1 MKFANVRDLKINSNT
16 ILRKL
21 SSEDVVITKQGKPVA
36 AIIYMDEDLLD
47 SFVIAHHPTL
57 LKGIEKDLDRWKKGK
72 LRTLSLEEVKKK
84 VLGHT
89 RRARTSRKFR
99 RAK

>member
-16 ILRKL
+16 ILRGL

-57 LKGIEKDLDRWKKGK
+57 LSGVEKDLDLWKRGK
-72 LRTLSLEEVKKK
+72 LRTYSLEEVKTRL
-84 VLGHT
+84 LG
-89 RRARTSRKFR
+89 RRRSGRSRSSRPPK
-99 RAK
+99 